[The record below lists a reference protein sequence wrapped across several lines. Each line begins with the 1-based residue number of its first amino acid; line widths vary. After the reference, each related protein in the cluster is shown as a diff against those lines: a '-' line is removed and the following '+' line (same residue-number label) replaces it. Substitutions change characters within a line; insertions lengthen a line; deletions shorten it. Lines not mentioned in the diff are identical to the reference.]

1 MKYKWLNRINNSKLI
16 VFFNGWAMNESVIQ
30 NLNCDDFDILMI
42 NDYRDFNFNFSQFI
56 FEKYKEKYLVCWSMG
71 VYTASLFKNIFDSF
85 TKKIAINGT
94 SKIIDDNFGIPDR
107 IFNLTVKNLSD
118 AGVKKFIN
126 NMFNEKNKIQN
137 LKIENSIDELKDEL
151 ISIKNLKIS
160 DFIHFD
166 KAFISLEDKIVPA
179 KNQLNFWDKKAKTVK
194 LQSTHCPFSE
204 FYSWADLLC

>member
-16 VFFNGWAMNESVIQ
+16 VFFNGWAMNESAIQ
-30 NLNCDDFDILMI
+30 NLSYDDFDILMI
-42 NDYRDFNFNFSQFI
+42 NDYREFNFDFSQFD
-56 FEKYKEKYLVCWSMG
+56 FDEYKEKYLICWSMG
-71 VYTASLFKNIFDSF
+71 VYTVSLFKNIFDSF

-118 AGVKKFIN
+118 IGVKKFIG

-137 LKIENSIDELKDEL
+137 LKIENSADELKNEL

-160 DFIHFD
+160 DFITFD
-166 KAFISLEDKIVPA
+166 KVYVSLEDKIIPP
-179 KNQLNFWDKKAKTVK
+179 KNQINFWNGKAEIVK
-194 LQSTHCPFSE
+194 LQSSHCPFLE
-204 FYSWADLLC
+204 FNNWADLLC